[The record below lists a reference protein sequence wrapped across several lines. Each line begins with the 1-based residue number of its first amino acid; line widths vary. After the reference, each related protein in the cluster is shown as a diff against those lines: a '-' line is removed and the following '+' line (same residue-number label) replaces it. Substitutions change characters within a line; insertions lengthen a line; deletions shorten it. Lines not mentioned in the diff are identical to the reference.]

1 MTCVCFLI
9 NYTLLFHYLQMGK
22 NNRKGKSEVLDTHKL
37 DKLIHFLPQTHHKL
51 IASICRYTACRIGE
65 AVQLTWEDIRNYGN
79 KYKIYFP
86 KEITKGKL
94 NPREI
99 PIPEELYD
107 QLMQFKVECS
117 HLKAENIEPKCYLFK
132 SRNPNEHFSVRGFQ
146 HALKAALER
155 SNVIGASSH
164 SFRRTCLTTAHN
176 GKAPLRHLMEISGH
190 KSLKTLQ
197 EYLDVTDEDKDKVVN
212 LFV

>member
-1 MTCVCFLI
+1 
-9 NYTLLFHYLQMGK
+9 MGK

-65 AVQLTWEDIRNYGN
+65 AVQLTWEDIRNYGD
-79 KYKIYFP
+79 KKKIYFP

-146 HALKAALER
+146 HALKAAIER
-155 SNVIGASSH
+155 TNLQGTSRH
-164 SFRRTCLTTAHN
+164 SFRRTSLTTAHN
-176 GKAPLRHLMEISGH
+176 KGVPTRHLMAVSGH
-190 KSLKTLQ
+190 ASMDTLAG
-197 EYLDVTDEDKDKVVN
+197 YLEVKDEDLVN
-212 LFV
+212 ATNQFA

>member
-1 MTCVCFLI
+1 MSKT
-9 NYTLLFHYLQMGK
+9 
-22 NNRKGKSEVLDTHKL
+22 NRKGKSKVLDTNQL
-37 DKLIHFLPQTHHKL
+37 DNLISNLPQKHHKL
-51 IASICRYTACRIGE
+51 IASICRNTACRISE
-65 AVQLTWEDIRNYGN
+65 ACQLKWEDIRSD
-79 KYKIYFP
+79 KKIYFP

-146 HALKAALER
+146 HALKAAIER
-155 SNVIGASSH
+155 TNLQGASSH
-164 SFRRTCLTTAHN
+164 SFRRTSLTTAHN
-176 GKAPLRHLMEISGH
+176 AGVPTRHLMAVSGH
-190 KSLKTLQ
+190 ASMDTLAG
-197 EYLDVTDEDKDKVVN
+197 YLEVKDEDMVN
-212 LFV
+212 ATNKFA